1 MSDNEKLNLAL
12 RQEISAITPNR
23 VDDLLA
29 RLGEQQPY
37 QQPEPEAKRRSRSV
51 YRGLV
56 AAVLA
61 VVVFGGGLF
70 YGLRSAQRSTIIL
83 DANAPVAFTVD
94 GFDRVRSVRLENA
107 RAVSTVDAQRFTG
120 KKLDAAVMDATEQL
134 INGNVLSASE
144 NAVLL
149 SVQEDRG
156 ERAETLM
163 KEAGAA
169 LTAAAAKYE
178 IAPAVLTQ
186 TVSERAK
193 PTAGVSLGRT
203 ALTDETGVPADA
215 AVLDLIY
222 YFSSENAVP
231 EDTQVYGTW
240 AETAFCTV
248 EQAVRTASQASG
260 GTGEAASLSWDDSR
274 LVYVVRVPMWNGEAV
289 YTISAR
295 TGEIISAEI
304 PGWNTQAAPAEN
316 GASGAQSGVPQT
328 SSGGYVPET
337 WSGTE
342 QEVDPGAVYRF
353 FKGVVDFWDAII

>member
-29 RLGEQQPY
+29 RLGEQQPD
-37 QQPEPEAKRRSRSV
+37 QQPEAKRRPRSV
-51 YRGLV
+51 YRGLI
-56 AAVLA
+56 AAALA
-61 VVVFGGGLF
+61 VVVLGGGLF
-70 YGLRSAQRSTIIL
+70 YGLRSAQRSTVIL

-107 RAVSTVDAQRFTG
+107 RAVSALDAEHFTG
-120 KKLDAAVMDATEQL
+120 KKLEAAVADATEQL
-134 INGNVLSASE
+134 ITGNVLSANE

-149 SVQEDRG
+149 SVQEDRDA
-156 ERAETLM
+156 RAEKLM
-163 KEAGAA
+163 EAASTA
-169 LTAAAAKYE
+169 LTAAAEKHE

-186 TVSERAK
+186 TVSERVK

-203 ALTDETGVPADA
+203 ALTDGTGVPSDA
-215 AVLDLIY
+215 AVLDLLY

-240 AETAFCTV
+240 AETAFCSV
-248 EQAVRTASQASG
+248 EQAVRTASDASG
-260 GTGEAASLSWDDSR
+260 GTGEAASLSWDHSR
-274 LVYVVRVPMWNGEAV
+274 LVYVVRVPMWNGDAV

-295 TGEIISAEI
+295 TGEILSAEI
-304 PGWNTQAAPAEN
+304 PGWTTERAPGEPPEVPA
-316 GASGAQSGVPQT
+316 VPQT
-328 SSGGYVPET
+328 PSTGFVPET
-337 WSGTE
+337 STVPE